1 MSVISATIPKH
12 GDRMSFA
19 EFKALN
25 LPEAS
30 SLSLLN
36 GIVFDEADPG
46 QDESMTKRNR
56 QHARVESRLSF
67 LLHAWRDRTDFSCG
81 IFSGEVGCEVPERA
95 LDVGIDVAIFS
106 AETLATQGDSLYI
119 QGLPLLAVEILSPSD
134 KQSAVNDKV
143 SGYLNA
149 GVPMV
154 WVIDP
159 TFRTVVVYRPATIP
173 QMFAGESKLTGL
185 DILPGFDVVTSE
197 IFK

>member
-1 MSVISATIPKH
+1 MSVISARIPKH
-12 GDRMSFA
+12 GDRMSF
-19 EFKALN
+19 EDFNMLN

-30 SLSLLN
+30 SLSLIN
-36 GIVFDEADPG
+36 GIVFDEANPG

-56 QHARVESRLSF
+56 QHARVESRLNF
-67 LLHAWRDRTDFSCG
+67 LLHAWRDRVGFSCG
-81 IFSGEVGCEVPERA
+81 IFSGEVGCEAPDQS

-106 AETLATQGDSLYI
+106 SETLALQNDSPYI
-119 QGLPLLAVEILSPSD
+119 QGLPLLAAEILSPGD
-134 KQSAVNDKV
+134 KHSAINEKV

-159 TFRTVVVYRPATIP
+159 TFKTVIVHRPGTTP
-173 QMFAGESKLTGL
+173 QMFAGESTLTGQ
-185 DILPGFDVVTSE
+185 DVLPGFDVVASD

>member
-119 QGLPLLAVEILSPSD
+119 QGLPLLAVARDEMDERLRGTHTSRRRPTAGTFTAWAPSIQPGIARLDFGYILS
-134 KQSAVNDKV
+134 N
-143 SGYLNA
+143 
-149 GVPMV
+149 
-154 WVIDP
+154 
-159 TFRTVVVYRPATIP
+159 
-173 QMFAGESKLTGL
+173 
-185 DILPGFDVVTSE
+185 
-197 IFK
+197 